1 MFRAAPGAPARNP
14 SYQQE
19 GSRMDAS
26 LAIDLLSSIITS
38 ADPEVVAASIPLWME
53 MLATVVGS
61 ICGALVGRELK
72 LDYLG
77 VVALGLITGLGG
89 GLLRDMIL
97 QVHNVYM
104 IDQPMAIV
112 ASIAAGSAVFLF
124 PGVIANQNRII
135 NALDIIVLGLFS
147 ALGADKAVVYGF
159 DPLVGVIMGFLT
171 AVGGGML
178 RDVFIGQTP
187 GCFKRG
193 NLYATA
199 AIAGSVTF
207 LLLSGPAHIVKM
219 VAMAA
224 CVVVTIAVRFISLK
238 FDIQSP
244 DDIDLGPV
252 VAKPFKKVGDALSRQ
267 TTEYATRTN
276 PLIEE
281 RRRRVEQELE
291 EYQRRAEELSER
303 EALRG
308 KLRRPRRAR
317 DR

>member
-1 MFRAAPGAPARNP
+1 
-14 SYQQE
+14 
-19 GSRMDAS
+19 MDAS
-26 LAIDLLSSIITS
+26 LATDLLSAITTS
-38 ADPEVVAASIPLWME
+38 TDPEVVAASIPLWME

-104 IDQPMAIV
+104 IDQPIAIV
-112 ASIAAGSAVFLF
+112 ASIAAGTAVFLF
-124 PGVIANQNRII
+124 PGVIANQNRLI
-135 NALDIIVLGLFS
+135 NLLDIFVLGLFS
-147 ALGADKAVVYGF
+147 ALGADKAVVYGY

-171 AVGGGML
+171 AVGGGMT

-187 GCFKRG
+187 ACFKRG

-199 AIAGSVTF
+199 AIAGSLTF
-207 LLLSGPAHIVKM
+207 LLLSGPGHIVKM
-219 VAMAA
+219 VAVAA
-224 CVVVTIAVRFISLK
+224 CVVVTMGVRFLSLK

-252 VAKPFKKVGDALSRQ
+252 VAKPFKKMGDALSRQ
-267 TTEYATRTN
+267 TIEYTARTN

-281 RRRRVEQELE
+281 RRRRVEQELAE
-291 EYQRRAEELSER
+291 RIQREKELAER
-303 EALRG
+303 EALRA
-308 KLRRPRRAR
+308 KLRRPRRTR
-317 DR
+317 NDR